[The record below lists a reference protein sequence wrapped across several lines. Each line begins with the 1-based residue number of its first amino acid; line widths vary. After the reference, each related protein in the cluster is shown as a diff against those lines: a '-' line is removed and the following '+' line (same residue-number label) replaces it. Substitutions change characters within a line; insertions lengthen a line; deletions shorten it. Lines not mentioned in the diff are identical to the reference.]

1 MSEKIK
7 TVLSSVLAISLVVS
21 VMTVS
26 GYACFVG
33 AKMMIF
39 LQFNIQPLKIDIP

>member
-7 TVLSSVLAISLVVS
+7 TVLSSIIAISLVVS

-26 GYACFVG
+26 GYACYAG
-33 AKMMIF
+33 AK
-39 LQFNIQPLKIDIP
+39 NDDIPTIQYSVSEN

>member
-21 VMTVS
+21 VMNVS
-26 GYACFVG
+26 GYACFAG
-33 AKMMIF
+33 AK
-39 LQFNIQPLKIDIP
+39 NDDIPSIQYSTSEN

>member
-7 TVLSSVLAISLVVS
+7 TVLSSVLAISLVLS

-26 GYACFVG
+26 SYACNAS
-33 AKMMIF
+33 AK
-39 LQFNIQPLKIDIP
+39 NDDIPSIQYSTSEN

>member
-26 GYACFVG
+26 GYVCFAG
-33 AKMMIF
+33 AE
-39 LQFNIQPLKIDIP
+39 NDDIPSIQYSTSEN